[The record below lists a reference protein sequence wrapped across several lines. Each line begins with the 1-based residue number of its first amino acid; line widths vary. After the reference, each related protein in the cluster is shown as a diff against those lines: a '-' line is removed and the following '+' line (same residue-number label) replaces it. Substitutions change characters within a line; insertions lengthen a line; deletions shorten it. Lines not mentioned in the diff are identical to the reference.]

1 MGRRCG
7 LFIDDNVP
15 VGSYK
20 GKKVPSTPVIE
31 SATWIKRGKRWVAI
45 LNQETRVRI

>member
-1 MGRRCG
+1 